1 MRIAPFAVAFVL
13 AAQVAPAAAAPVSV
27 FAADPAVRIGLAP
40 ADLTINPMDDEFY
53 TEAWYMMSRLTDGR
67 QIFLH
72 FGITN
77 AGPGSFMGAIES
89 TVIDTDGRIHF
100 DKTQLSAKE
109 IKYEKDR
116 LKVDF
121 GGKHLVEGTPDRFVF
136 RSQGEKIGFD
146 LSFVPEAPGVVLGG
160 GKTAFDAEAKEFYEL
175 RILSPRAKVAGTL
188 TVDGKTSQ
196 VEGLGY
202 GDHSW
207 QNYPPHK
214 MADRLFSL
222 RSFGAEEAMSLLVFV
237 APGGTLIP
245 SLVVAKGQEIVLAT
259 HKIELAQSDFVD
271 DDEIKAYKVPTKL
284 ALKGAAG
291 GPDLR
296 GQVKFGKRLQR
307 QDAVKDFNFFQR
319 TLIKMFV
326 AKPILYRYDADFVLE
341 WKSGDGNVAASRGS
355 GIAEAMILRE

>member
-1 MRIAPFAVAFVL
+1 
-13 AAQVAPAAAAPVSV
+13 
-27 FAADPAVRIGLAP
+27 
-40 ADLTINPMDDEFY
+40 
-53 TEAWYMMSRLTDGR
+53 
-67 QIFLH
+67 
-72 FGITN
+72 
-77 AGPGSFMGAIES
+77 
-89 TVIDTDGRIHF
+89 
-100 DKTQLSAKE
+100 
-109 IKYEKDR
+109 
-116 LKVDF
+116 VDF
-121 GGKHLVEGTPDRFVF
+121 DGKHLVEGTPDRIVF

-175 RILSPRAKVAGTL
+175 RILSPRAKVSGTL
-188 TVDGKTSQ
+188 TVDGKTAPA
-196 VEGLGY
+196 EGLGY
-202 GDHSW
+202 GDHAW

-222 RSFGAEEAMSLLVFV
+222 RSFGAEDAMSLLVFV

-245 SLVVAKGQEIVLAT
+245 SLVVAKGKEIVLAT

-296 GQVKFGKRLQR
+296 GQVSFGKRVQR

-326 AKPILYRYDADFVLE
+326 AKPILYRYDADFAIE
-341 WKSGDGNVAASRGS
+341 WKGADGAVAASRGN